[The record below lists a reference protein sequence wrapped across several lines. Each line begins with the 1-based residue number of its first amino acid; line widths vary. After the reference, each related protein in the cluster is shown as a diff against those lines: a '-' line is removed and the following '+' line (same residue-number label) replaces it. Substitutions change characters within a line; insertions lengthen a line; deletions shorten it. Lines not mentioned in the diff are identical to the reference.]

1 MTQILSRLLAHPFT
15 ERAVMALIVVNAI
28 TLGLETSP
36 AVMEAVGPALVAIDR
51 VILSIFVAELAA
63 RMVVHRL
70 AFFRDPWSLFD
81 LLVVGIALVP
91 ATGSLSVLR
100 ALRVLRLLRLVT
112 AVPSLKRV
120 VGGLVAAIPG
130 MGSIMLLLGLIF
142 YVFAVMGTKMFGGTN
157 AEQFGSL
164 GATAYTLFQVMTFDD
179 WSGGVVK
186 PLMATHPY
194 AIAFFL
200 AFILLSTFMALNLFI
215 GVIVGALDAERKDEE
230 AEAAPGRDPAF
241 EARLLAEL
249 QALRAEV
256 AALRGERREA
266 A

>member
-1 MTQILSRLLAHPFT
+1 
-15 ERAVMALIVVNAI
+15 
-28 TLGLETSP
+28 
-36 AVMEAVGPALVAIDR
+36 
-51 VILSIFVAELAA
+51 
-63 RMVVHRL
+63 
-70 AFFRDPWSLFD
+70 
-81 LLVVGIALVP
+81 
-91 ATGSLSVLR
+91 
-100 ALRVLRLLRLVT
+100 
-112 AVPSLKRV
+112 
-120 VGGLVAAIPG
+120 
-130 MGSIMLLLGLIF
+130 MLLLALIF

-215 GVIVGALDAERKDEE
+215 GVIVGALDAERSDDE
-230 AEAAPGRDPAF
+230 PRLTRDPAF
-241 EARLLAEL
+241 EARLLAEIG
-249 QALRAEV
+249 ALRAEV
-256 AALRGERREA
+256 AALREDRREA